1 MGVLC
6 QSLTGADLP
15 RNSPVMAATVFT
27 ITALVLLLVF
37 PSSPSP
43 LLRKRAADSMSL
55 AEGNAEPIS
64 AMNGFYGNSL
74 YRPYGFSSWGV
85 GSSGYMRNSIVV
97 TGPHICIE
105 YTCACTCSRA
115 RAREALMRTKL

>member
-1 MGVLC
+1 MGTLC
-6 QSLTGADLP
+6 QSLAGADLV
-15 RNSPVMAATVFT
+15 PVMAATHAPLLIMV
-27 ITALVLLLVF
+27 LLVF

-43 LLRKRAADSMSL
+43 LVVKRAAEAMSL

-64 AMNGFYGNSL
+64 AMNGFYGNPL

-85 GSSGYMRNSIVV
+85 GSSGYMRNSVVV
-97 TGPHICIE
+97 TGPNICIE